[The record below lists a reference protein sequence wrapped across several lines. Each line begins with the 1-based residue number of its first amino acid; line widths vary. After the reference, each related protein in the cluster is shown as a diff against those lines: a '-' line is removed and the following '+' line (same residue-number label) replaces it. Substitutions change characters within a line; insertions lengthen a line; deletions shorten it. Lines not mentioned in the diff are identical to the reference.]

1 MMTNA
6 TVHIGLG
13 SNLGDRRALIEA
25 ALQALTRLDGVEVTA
40 VSPLIET
47 EAVGPPGQPPFLNG
61 AAALHT
67 TLGPRDLLTALQS
80 LEAASGRDR
89 AGERRWG
96 PRRLDLGLLLWGD
109 SVIDEPGLT
118 VPHPRMHE
126 RLFVLEPL
134 ALIAPGA
141 VHPTLRM
148 SVECLRDR
156 VRSLPVGI
164 QGDDPGV
171 VRVQGPN
178 S

>member
-1 MMTNA
+1 MIDV
-6 TVHIGLG
+6 TVYIGLG
-13 SNLGDRRALIEA
+13 SNLGDRRRMIEA
-25 ALQALTRLDGVEVTA
+25 ALQELDRLDGVEVAA

-47 EAVGPPGQPPFLNG
+47 EPFGPPGQPRYLNG
-61 AAALHT
+61 AVGLHT
-67 TLGPRDLLTALQS
+67 MLCPRDLLTAMHE
-80 LEAASGRDR
+80 LEVSSGRDR
-89 AGERRWG
+89 HTEQRWG
-96 PRRLDLGLLLWGD
+96 PRRLDLDLLLWGD
-109 SVIDEPGLT
+109 LVIDEPGLA

-141 VHPTLRM
+141 VHPILRL
-148 SVECLRDR
+148 SVECLRER
-156 VRSLPVGI
+156 ARSRSVGI